1 MNAPTTTR
9 PTGGLHIGLWVAQV
23 LLAVAFGMSGA
34 MKLVTPIDQLAEK
47 MTWIASTGPLVRFIG
62 LSEVAGALGMLLPSA
77 LRIKPVL
84 TPVAALG
91 FVVIMV
97 LAGGVHASRGEFG
110 VIGAN
115 VVLGGLAAF
124 VAFGRLKKAPIPPK

>member
-1 MNAPTTTR
+1 MNAPTTR

-47 MTWIASTGPLVRFIG
+47 MTWIASTGSLVRFIG
-62 LSEVAGALGMLLPSA
+62 FSEVAGALGMLLPSA

-97 LAGGVHASRGEFG
+97 LASGVHASRGEFG